1 MVQDHIKEFVMD
13 VYALVGKAGT
23 GKSYR
28 AMGVAHDKNIE
39 LVVDDGVLIKEAR
52 KLAGKSA
59 KKEAT
64 KIAATKR
71 ALFFHDDH
79 KKEAR
84 EALKEL
90 NPKSIL
96 LLGTSDRMVRRIA
109 ETLGVPEI
117 KEIIHIEDIA
127 SPEEI
132 EEAKYQRMRHGK
144 HVIPLPTL
152 ELKKDFSGYFLD
164 AIIAFVRR
172 RDKEVPI
179 GEKTVMRPS
188 FSYMGNYTVSN
199 KTIIQIAER
208 ATQNV
213 DGFHKMNK
221 LRIQKTEDE
230 IALEVEGT
238 FVLGCQLQNVGY
250 DVQSEIKTAIEHMT
264 GFHVNSV
271 NVIVKNL
278 YLNKN

>member
-1 MVQDHIKEFVMD
+1 MEIE

-28 AMGVAHDKNIE
+28 AMSVAYEKNID
-39 LVVDDGVLIKEAR
+39 LVVDDGVLINGTR

-59 KKEAT
+59 KKESTAM
-64 KIAATKR
+64 AAVKR

-79 KKEAR
+79 KEDAR
-84 EALKEL
+84 EALKEF
-90 NPKSIL
+90 NPKRVL

-109 ETLGVPEI
+109 ETLGLPDV
-117 KEIIHIEDIA
+117 KEIIRIEDVA
-127 SPEEI
+127 TPEEI
-132 EEAKYQRMRHGK
+132 EAAKYQRMRHGK

-152 ELKKDFSGYFLD
+152 EIKKDFSGYFFD

-172 RDKEVPI
+172 QDKEV
-179 GEKTVMRPS
+179 GAHEKTVMRPS

-199 KTIIQIAER
+199 KTIIQIAQK

-213 DGFHKMNK
+213 EGFHKISK
-221 LRIQKTEDE
+221 FRIRKTEDE
-230 IALEVEGT
+230 IALEVEGS
-238 FVLGCQLQNVGY
+238 FNLGCKIPEVGY
-250 DVQSEIKTAIEHMT
+250 DVQSKIKTAIEHMT
-264 GFHVNSV
+264 GIHVKSV

>member
-1 MVQDHIKEFVMD
+1 MD

-28 AMGVAHDKNIE
+28 AMGVAHDRNIE
-39 LVVDDGVLIKEAR
+39 MIIDDGVLIKGAR

-64 KIAATKR
+64 KISAVKR
-71 ALFFHDDH
+71 ALFFHEDH
-79 KKEAR
+79 KDEAR
-84 EALKEL
+84 EALDRIK
-90 NPKSIL
+90 PKSIL
-96 LLGTSDRMVRRIA
+96 LLGTSDRMVVRIA

-117 KEIIHIEDIA
+117 KEIIYIEDV
-127 SPEEI
+127 STPEEI

-144 HVIPLPTL
+144 HVIPLPTF
-152 ELKKDFSGYFLD
+152 EIKKDFSGYFYD

-179 GEKTVMRPS
+179 GEKTVMRPT

-208 ATQNV
+208 ATQNIE
-213 DGFHKMNK
+213 GFNKISKM
-221 LRIQKTEDE
+221 RIQKTEDE
-230 IALEVEGT
+230 LALEIEGS
-238 FVLGCQLQNVGY
+238 FMLGCQLQKVAY
-250 DVQSEIKTAIEHMT
+250 DVQSKIKTATEHMT
-264 GFHVNSV
+264 GFHVKSV
-271 NVIVKNL
+271 NIVVKNL

>member
-1 MVQDHIKEFVMD
+1 ME

-28 AMGVAHDKNIE
+28 AMGVAHEKKVD
-39 LVVDDGVLIKEAR
+39 LVIDDGVLINGTR

-59 KKEAT
+59 KKEQT
-64 KIAATKR
+64 KVSATKR

-79 KKEAR
+79 RDEAR
-84 EALKEL
+84 EALAAFKPERV
-90 NPKSIL
+90 L

-109 ETLGVPEI
+109 ETLGLPEI

-127 SPEEI
+127 TPEEI
-132 EEAKYQRMRHGK
+132 EEAKHQRMRHGK

-152 ELKKDFSGYFLD
+152 EIKKDFSGYFLD

-172 RDKEVPI
+172 RDKEVAI
-179 GEKTVMRPS
+179 GEKTVMRPT

-199 KTIIQIAER
+199 KTILQIAER

-213 DGFHKMNK
+213 EGFHKISK
-221 LRIQKTEDE
+221 FRIQKTEDE
-230 IALEVEGT
+230 IALELEGS
-238 FVLGCQLQNVGY
+238 FMLGCKIPQVGY
-250 DVQSEIKTAIEHMT
+250 DVQTKIKTAIEHMT
-264 GFHVNSV
+264 GFHVKSV

>member
-1 MVQDHIKEFVMD
+1 ME

-28 AMGVAHDKNIE
+28 AMGVAHEKDID
-39 LVVDDGVLIKEAR
+39 LVIDDGVLINGTR

-59 KKEAT
+59 KKEST
-64 KIAATKR
+64 KISAVKR

-79 KKEAR
+79 KDEAR
-84 EALKEL
+84 DALKTFKP
-90 NPKSIL
+90 NRVL

-109 ETLGVPEI
+109 ASLDLPEI
-117 KEIIHIEDIA
+117 KEIIYIEEIA

-132 EEAKYQRMRHGK
+132 AEAKYQRMRHGK

-164 AIIAFVRR
+164 AIKAFVRR
-172 RDKEVPI
+172 RDTDIEI
-179 GEKTVMRPS
+179 GEKTVMRPT

-199 KTIIQIAER
+199 KTIIQIAQK
-208 ATQNV
+208 ATE
-213 DGFHKMNK
+213 DIKGFHKMSKFKMQK
-221 LRIQKTEDE
+221 LEDE
-230 IALEVEGT
+230 IILEVEGT
-238 FVLGCQLQNVGY
+238 FELGCKIPDVGY
-250 DVQSEIKTAIEHMT
+250 DVQTKVKTAIEHMT
-264 GFHVNSV
+264 GFHVQSV
-271 NVIVKNL
+271 NVVVKNL